1 MTGSYMWLQYRS
13 IILHKPS
20 ELMQTP
26 EIKGIVPSKTPF
38 TSDAS
43 HKFGDPQATCTS
55 EQLAANSEVPT
66 TSLGFIIH

>member
-1 MTGSYMWLQYRS
+1 MTGSYICLQYCS

-26 EIKGIVPSKTPF
+26 EIKGKTPF